1 MREASTFKVNTKDLV
16 QFAKVIILYL
26 KNIVDT
32 NEENRTKLQKPAEFD
47 DKSIHFRGWGYSR
60 SN

>member
-1 MREASTFKVNTKDLV
+1 MREGSIFKVNTKDLV

-32 NEENRTKLQKPAEFD
+32 NEENRTTLQKPAEFD
-47 DKSIHFRGWGYSR
+47 DKSIHFRG
-60 SN
+60 